1 MDLVILTCLFCHDQK
16 RILVF
21 T

>member
-1 MDLVILTCLFCHDQK
+1 MSYDQK

-21 T
+21 V